1 MLDFLENFAIMLQAL
16 NESYKAITNVL
27 KPKNDIWST
36 IDFME
41 EPHNEQT
48 QKISHA

>member
-1 MLDFLENFAIMLQAL
+1 MLQAL
-16 NESYKAITNVL
+16 NESNKAVTNVL
-27 KPKNDIWST
+27 KPKKRYLID

-48 QKISHA
+48 QKIRRA

>member
-1 MLDFLENFAIMLQAL
+1 MLQAL
-16 NESYKAITNVL
+16 NESYKAVTNVL
-27 KPKNDIWST
+27 KPKNDIRST

-48 QKISHA
+48 QKIRRA